1 MLVSGIAAS
10 GDWER
15 QSAEHRINPL
25 PGETAQAAK
34 VARDGLCPSWPGA
47 TLRAASHVTPRL
59 SVSGWRSSKNSE
71 NAGAESSLEIPL
83 EMGQTHVHVSQSHVC
98 WQRSGAFWVSSP
110 YDQSIWFPELVPD
123 VKAEKVKWL
132 EPQTW
137 P

>member
-1 MLVSGIAAS
+1 MLVGGIAVY
-10 GDWER
+10 GDWQR

-47 TLRAASHVTPRL
+47 TPRAASHATLRP

-71 NAGAESSLEIPL
+71 HAGAESSLEVPV
-83 EMGQTHVHVSQSHVC
+83 EMGQTHVHVC
-98 WQRSGAFWVSSP
+98 WQRGGASWVSSP